1 MDRLRS
7 LKSHF
12 EEPDPA
18 VTRGNR
24 SKTVSLY
31 LKFPKRGISY
41 SKGEMRLGIAIQAF
55 LTVYIGFLLIAKGPE
70 YSVANL
76 IGSWYLLLTNLLALL
91 PKLQLY
97 SLLTSLNP
105 GDKIQSLRQQMKR
118 IFEMRV
124 YRFNLKMTSLSL
136 VNYCLLLAVSVF
148 LWRYERSVPDLFL
161 YSLAFLL
168 RYFYSLYR
176 YNKYF
181 ISNDKESNPF
191 ELPQLVHGN
200 RALEALPKLGI
211 NNTCTICLRE
221 FAEGEALIDFPCEN
235 SHFFHTECIDR
246 WMKMSLS
253 CPLCKTEIFST

>member
-1 MDRLRS
+1 MDELKS
-7 LKSHF
+7 LKEYF
-12 EEPDPA
+12 EQPDPA
-18 VTRGNR
+18 VTRKNR

-31 LKFPKRGISY
+31 LKYPKRGISY
-41 SKGEMRLGIAIQAF
+41 SKGEMRLGIAIQIF

-97 SLLTSLNP
+97 FLLTSLDS
-105 GDKIQSLRQQMKR
+105 GDKIKVLRHQMKR

-136 VNYCLLLAVSVF
+136 VNYCLLLTTSI
-148 LWRYERSVPDLFL
+148 LIWRYESSVPDLFI

-181 ISNDKESNPF
+181 INNDKDSNPF
-191 ELPQLVHGN
+191 ELPELTYTKH
-200 RALEALPKLGI
+200 ALLALPKLGI
-211 NNTCTICLRE
+211 NNSCAICLKE
-221 FAEGEALIDFPCEN
+221 FVEGESLVDFPCEN
-235 SHFFHTECIDR
+235 NHYFHTDCIDK
-246 WMKMSLS
+246 WMKVSLS
-253 CPLCKTEIFST
+253 CPLCKTEVFST